1 MPAVDSP
8 LTKGDFDQC
17 DWQKVLELSTH
28 KTCSSY
34 FSLFFNKADEAKAT
48 GHLKAQQVFTLLGT
62 ITYPRLIPHDS
73 KNTFVNHEIFA
84 NLSDEQLS
92 AFAELTPEVAD
103 AEMRARLADILWIR
117 KHPARLPMARLA
129 IDSYLES
136 ATVLE
141 DPINWVECVLRIERA
156 VQLAASLDKKAKG
169 SYYSKA
175 ISHVENVLVRYNGD
189 DPLFLS
195 IELIEVLQ
203 GQKAGDF
210 EQYAELAHKI
220 TMQAETKHNWHK
232 ARHCLLVQSKW
243 YSLAAKPQEAQ
254 ATKIECAETYVKE
267 AQERLNGPDPRYALA
282 SKDIRSAIKA
292 LRNWGGKAE
301 RIKEL
306 EKLLIDYQAKSRSEL
321 NRIAVSI
328 DVNDLSEQARNQVRG
343 KTLREA
349 IITLAL
355 LGVSPKISELRKQVE
370 DAVQQFPLRHLL
382 AVELTNEMGK
392 TIGNR
397 ASLPFEDP
405 VTVETAIR
413 AEMFSRARLHQDGHA
428 FITVEPARI
437 QVNLEHLIR
446 IEDLFPFVTNNP
458 FVPKGR
464 EHIYARGLHAGFT
477 SDFLVAAHLLL
488 PQVENSIRHLL
499 YQQGHVVSNL
509 TSHNIQNELDL
520 NTAYEKFRDEIT
532 TVLGEDI
539 AFDLEGLLIQRF
551 GSNLRNETAHGLMEH
566 NEFFSGPVVYFWW
579 LILHL
584 CILYHLMTL
593 SESQKS
599 TPESSESPSSPH
611 TQPDVEA

>member
-1 MPAVDSP
+1 
-8 LTKGDFDQC
+8 
-17 DWQKVLELSTH
+17 
-28 KTCSSY
+28 
-34 FSLFFNKADEAKAT
+34 
-48 GHLKAQQVFTLLGT
+48 
-62 ITYPRLIPHDS
+62 LIPHDS

-84 NLSDEQLS
+84 NLSSENLS
-92 AFAELTPEVAD
+92 IFADLALEAVD

-117 KHPARLPMARLA
+117 KHSTRLPMARLA
-129 IDSYLES
+129 VDSYLES

-141 DPINWVECVLRIERA
+141 DPVNWVECVLRIERA
-156 VQLAASLDKKAKG
+156 VQLAAFLDKKVKG
-169 SYYSKA
+169 PYYSKA
-175 ISHVENVLVRYNGD
+175 ISHVENVLAKYNGD

-203 GQKAGDF
+203 EQKAGDF

-220 TMQAETKHNWHK
+220 AMQAETKHNWHK

-267 AQERLNGPDPRYALA
+267 AQERLNGPDPRYNLA

-292 LRNWGGKAE
+292 LRSWRGKAE

-321 NRIAVSI
+321 KRRTVSI
-328 DVNDLSEQARNQVRG
+328 DVNDLSERARDQVKG

-349 IITLAL
+349 IMALAL
-355 LGVSPKISELRKQVE
+355 IGLSPTVSALRKKTE
-370 DAVQQFPLRHLL
+370 DAVQQFPLQHLL

-397 ASLPFEDP
+397 ASLPSADP

-413 AEMFSRARLHQDGHA
+413 AEMFSRARQHHSGHA
-428 FITVEPARI
+428 FITVEPARMQI
-437 QVNLEHLIR
+437 STEHLIR
-446 IEDLFPFVTNNP
+446 MEDLLPFVTNNP
-458 FVPKGR
+458 FVPQGR
-464 EHIYARGLHAGFT
+464 EPIYARGLHAGFT
-477 SDFLVAAHLLL
+477 GDFLVAAHLLL
-488 PQVENSIRHLL
+488 PQVENSIRYLL
-499 YQQGHVVSNL
+499 YQQGQVVSNL

-520 NTAYEKFRDEIT
+520 NTAYEKFREEIT

-566 NEFFSGPVVYFWW
+566 SEFFSGPVVYFWW
-579 LILHL
+579 LTLHL
-584 CILYHLMTL
+584 CILYHLMVL
-593 SESQKS
+593 SAHQES
-599 TPESSESPSSPH
+599 TPGSSESPSSPQ
-611 TQPDVEA
+611 TQPDAEA